1 MHWPPGSNHQDTQ
14 APSPNLAATASPS
27 KTGLY
32 ELKSASPLS
41 EKKDDD
47 TDSEEDAVPLEN
59 KMQKNSFDNISVLIS
74 DVHSLIR
81 FSPFHCVPPKTDSK
95 DLASLPLSDY
105 QVQIH
110 QKMNIQ
116 AVNKGSWSQVR
127 RFKRN

>member
-1 MHWPPGSNHQDTQ
+1 MASRLK
-14 APSPNLAATASPS
+14 SSRYSSNLAATASPS
-27 KTGLY
+27 KTGFY

-41 EKKDDD
+41 EKKDDG
-47 TDSEEDAVPLEN
+47 TDSEEDAVLLEN
-59 KMQKNSFDNISVLIS
+59 KMQKNSFDISVLIG
-74 DVHSLIR
+74 DAHSLIR
-81 FSPFHCVPPKTDSK
+81 FSPFHRVPPKSDSK

>member
-1 MHWPPGSNHQDTQ
+1 MASRLK
-14 APSPNLAATASPS
+14 SSRYSSNLAATASPS

-41 EKKDDD
+41 GKKDDD

-59 KMQKNSFDNISVLIS
+59 KMQKNSFDISVLIG
-74 DVHSLIR
+74 DAHSLVR
-81 FSPFHCVPPKTDSK
+81 FSPFHCVPPKTGSK